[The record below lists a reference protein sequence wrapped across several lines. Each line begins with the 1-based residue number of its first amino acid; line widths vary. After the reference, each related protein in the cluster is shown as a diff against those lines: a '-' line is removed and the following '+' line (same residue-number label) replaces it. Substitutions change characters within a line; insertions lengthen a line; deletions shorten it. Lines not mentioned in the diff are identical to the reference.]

1 MTGKRFNK
9 KLSIVV
15 ILLFILLTMAFL
27 DHKTEVD
34 ALKVPVSIATM
45 GNDQENQSTKLNEP
59 FDLEFKLV
67 DTKEDKDEGE
77 IVETYQEFEV
87 YKDENGV
94 VTKEVPT
101 NHYNYLTYS
110 TDNGKSDQ

>member
-1 MTGKRFNK
+1 MTWKRFNK

-15 ILLFILLTMAFL
+15 ILLFTLLTMAFL

-34 ALKVPVSIATM
+34 TFKVPVSIATM
-45 GNDQENQSTKLNEP
+45 GNDQENQSTKLNETIN
-59 FDLEFKLV
+59 LEFKLV